1 MTAKKRILLLTT
13 GGTIAS
19 VPGGEGLEPRRSEV
33 MERELEQLRTYYD
46 ISVKDVI
53 CLDSSNI
60 RPEEWQLIARHIFE
74 DRAGYDGIVVSH
86 GTDTMA
92 YTASAV
98 TFMLPNIDVP
108 VVFTGS
114 QLPLTDMLSDGPDN
128 LRTAFAMAASGAPGV
143 FLAFDRKVMLGCR
156 AVKVRASG
164 FSAFESVN
172 ARYAALVSNRG
183 LVVDTDVLP
192 RRTGESK
199 LLSDI
204 SKEVF
209 LLKLTPGLNPAIFDM
224 LAATENAV
232 MEVPDGSI
240 DFENVSFRYSATA
253 KHRALKEVNLHIP
266 SGATVGILGGTG
278 SSKTTLVQLIP
289 RLYDVSEGTLKVGG
303 IDVRKYDLEVLRDNV
318 AMVLQKN
325 ELFSGTIKENL
336 RWGNPNATDEE
347 LVHACR
353 LACADEFIR
362 SFPDGYDTHIEQ
374 GGTNVSGGQK
384 QRLCIARALLKKPK
398 ILILDDSTSAV
409 DTRTD
414 AMIRQAFREEIPG
427 TTKLIIA
434 QRIASV
440 QDADIIV
447 VLDNGMVK
455 DVGTHE
461 SLLASSKIYQEV
473 YYSQQKGGEE

>member
-1 MTAKKRILLLTT
+1 MTAKKRILLLNT

-86 GTDTMA
+86 GTDPMA

-172 ARYAALVSNRG
+172 ARYAAQVSNLG
-183 LVVDTDVLP
+183 LVVDPQVLP
-192 RRTGESK
+192 KETGEPR
-199 LLSDI
+199 LCPEI
-204 SKEVF
+204 SQNVF
-209 LLKLTPGLNPAIFDM
+209 LLKLTPGLNPSIFEM
-224 LAATENAV
+224 LAA
-232 MEVPDGSI
+232 MGY
-240 DFENVSFRYSATA
+240 R
-253 KHRALKEVNLHIP
+253 
-266 SGATVGILGGTG
+266 GIVIEAFGLGGVNVLHKG
-278 SSKTTLVQLIP
+278 LRGIRRAVEDGISVVVTTQC
-289 RLYDVSEGTLKVGG
+289 LYDSAN
-303 IDVRKYDLEVLRDNV
+303 LEVYQVGNKLLELGVIQGRDMTSEA
-318 AMVLQKN
+318 AMTKLMWAIGQGMSQTEIGALFQKN
-325 ELFSGTIKENL
+325 
-336 RWGNPNATDEE
+336 
-347 LVHACR
+347 
-353 LACADEFIR
+353 LA
-362 SFPDGYDTHIEQ
+362 G
-374 GGTNVSGGQK
+374 
-384 QRLCIARALLKKPK
+384 
-398 ILILDDSTSAV
+398 
-409 DTRTD
+409 
-414 AMIRQAFREEIPG
+414 
-427 TTKLIIA
+427 
-434 QRIASV
+434 
-440 QDADIIV
+440 
-447 VLDNGMVK
+447 
-455 DVGTHE
+455 
-461 SLLASSKIYQEV
+461 EV
-473 YYSQQKGGEE
+473 TA